1 MLVQVLGED
10 ALQGLG
16 HLPQG
21 GQGWQRRDDPG
32 MEHNIIFVAVRGG
45 VGDGSCALNLSNA
58 KNVFAYF
65 VLVSKCVRWNLQAV
79 WLGPPL
85 LTPNE
90 LHPITVSV

>member
-1 MLVQVLGED
+1 MEKTRSKVSDIFHKVDKDGSGEMT
-10 ALQGLG
+10 
-16 HLPQG
+16 P
-21 GQGWQRRDDPG
+21 GW
-32 MEHNIIFVAVRGG
+32 NIIFVAVRGG

-58 KNVFAYF
+58 KNAFAYF